1 MRIAIFDSGLGGL
14 TVLSAALKELPK
26 EDFLFYADTLHVP
39 YGTKPKEDVK
49 KYIRH
54 SIETIMREDI
64 KAIVIACNTA
74 TSLAVAELRSS
85 YDIPIIGMEPAVKP
99 AVEMNR
105 ETGKRVLVFA
115 TPLTLNQSKYRDL
128 VTSVDNM
135 NIVDSMPLPELVQY
149 CESLNFDP
157 ETLSHYFAEK
167 LDSFQLDEYGTV
179 VLGCTHYPFYKNKLA
194 ELLPKHIQ
202 IVDGRAGTINRLTQ
216 VLRDNHLFNDHG
228 QNDIKFLCSSNS
240 DEYLQ
245 KMERALTLFRK
256 EDDFS

>member
-14 TVLSAALKELPK
+14 TVLSAALKELPR

-54 SIETIMREDI
+54 SIEAIMREDI

-74 TSLAVAELRSS
+74 TSLTVAELRSS
-85 YDIPIIGMEPAVKP
+85 YNIPIIGMEPAVKP

-105 ETGKRVLVFA
+105 ATGKRVLVFA
-115 TPLTLNQSKYRDL
+115 TPLTLSQSKYRDL

-149 CESLNFDP
+149 CEALNFDP
-157 ETLSHYFAEK
+157 EILRPYFAEK
-167 LDSFQLDEYGTV
+167 LNRFQLDEYGTV
-179 VLGCTHYPFYKNKLA
+179 VLGCTHYPFYKNML
-194 ELLPKHIQ
+194 EDLLPKHIQ
-202 IVDGRAGTINRLTQ
+202 IVDGREGTINRLSQ
-216 VLRDNHLFNDHG
+216 VLRDNHLSDGQG

-245 KMERALTLFRK
+245 KMEIALRLFRK